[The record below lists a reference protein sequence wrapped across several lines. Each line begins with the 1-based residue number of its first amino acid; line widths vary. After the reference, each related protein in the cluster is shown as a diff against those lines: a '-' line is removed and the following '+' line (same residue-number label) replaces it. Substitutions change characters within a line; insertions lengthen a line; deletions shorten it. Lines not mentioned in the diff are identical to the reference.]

1 MKIAIASQNRKTITG
16 HAGKCRRFWIYEV
29 VDGQPVGRSMLEL
42 GIEQTFHES
51 HGAGAHPLAGVD
63 TLICGGM
70 GSGLQRRLA
79 GMGIRGLVTSE
90 ADPDSAVRALLAG
103 TLPLLSPE
111 DHDHHGHGPH
121 DH

>member
-1 MKIAIASQNRKTITG
+1 MKIAIASQNRKTVTG

-29 VDGQPVGRSMLEL
+29 VDGQPAGRSMLEL
-42 GIEQTFHES
+42 SIEQTFHES

-90 ADPDSAVRALLAG
+90 TDPDTAVRALLDGA
-103 TLPLLSPE
+103 LPLLAPE
-111 DHDHHGHGPH
+111 DHDHHSHAH
-121 DH
+121 